1 MSDTEDINID
11 DIKKIVNKMRNNS
24 SIRKQVKKFQKE
36 GAEPE
41 EDYEQQEEIKQEPQ
55 EKLKKAKD
63 VKSRQK
69 IPIKK
74 EKKTLDL
81 TISDNEIDN
90 IINNSNIKTKTDNK
104 PKDFKDYR
112 DDDPRLKMFLD
123 ILTKKS

>member
-36 GAEPE
+36 TAEPE
-41 EDYEQQEEIKQEPQ
+41 EDYEEQEEIKQEPQ
-55 EKLKKAKD
+55 EKLKKIPKAKD

-69 IPIKK
+69 KPI
-74 EKKTLDL
+74 KKTLDL

-104 PKDFKDYR
+104 PKDFKEYKDE
-112 DDDPRLKMFLD
+112 DPRLKMFLD

>member
-36 GAEPE
+36 TTEVSAIEPKEDE
-41 EDYEQQEEIKQEPQ
+41 EQEIEQEPQ
-55 EKLKKAKD
+55 EKLKKIPKAKD
-63 VKSRQK
+63 VKSKQK
-69 IPIKK
+69 
-74 EKKTLDL
+74 KKTLDL

-90 IINNSNIKTKTDNK
+90 IINIKTKTDNK
-104 PKDFKDYR
+104 PKDLKEYR
-112 DDDPRLKMFLD
+112 DEDPRLKIFLD